1 MDFKRYNNPRKRRL
15 VDYLKRFRL
24 AIQLIARA
32 VGLPSP
38 WVVFGFPLWRHRIS
52 WPGGYGPWD
61 NIIPFKYRPDTR
73 YFTKLGMKLPDI
85 RRTKGCA
92 FLEKITKSD
101 DSNPWRDAL
110 TPYPEGSCVIASC
123 RHTSL
128 SSQPIFNL
136 QLDESLKLIGVV
148 HDLFPKYGERQAT
161 VKSTRRIPRC
171 RSKVLFISERS

>member
-1 MDFKRYNNPRKRRL
+1 MRNRHVPREITLIQVLPLLRY
-15 VDYLKRFRL
+15 
-24 AIQLIARA
+24 
-32 VGLPSP
+32 
-38 WVVFGFPLWRHRIS
+38 RIS
-52 WPGGYGPWD
+52 WPGGYGPWG

-85 RRTKGCA
+85 RRTKGCE

-148 HDLFPKYGERQAT
+148 HDLFPRNGERQAT

-171 RSKVLFISERS
+171 RSKVLFISKRS